1 MAKIYESTIGV
12 KLMIPFAGS
21 SRRFVRPSNHAGGI
35 EGGNTNGEPVVA
47 RCSMKPIPTLARPL
61 ASSGQFPPDVMEMIA
76 VGEEANNLEKVL
88 LGIADK
94 QEKLTQRRIDLFIRL
109 LEPIMLLTMA
119 VVILFVV
126 LAILLPVFQSSST
139 VS

>member
-1 MAKIYESTIGV
+1 
-12 KLMIPFAGS
+12 
-21 SRRFVRPSNHAGGI
+21 
-35 EGGNTNGEPVVA
+35 
-47 RCSMKPIPTLARPL
+47 
-61 ASSGQFPPDVMEMIA
+61 MIA

-94 QEKLTQRRIDLFIRL
+94 QEKLTQRKMDLFIRL
-109 LEPIMLLTMA
+109 LEPVMLLTMA

-126 LAILLPVFQSSST
+126 IAILLPVFQSSSA